1 MKSNIV
7 ISYVVYTMFCVVKRL
22 RLNIETSEL
31 RLRKINFTVRGEIN
45 LPSDYFINFVSLD
58 RKSVK

>member
-1 MKSNIV
+1 
-7 ISYVVYTMFCVVKRL
+7 MFCVVKRP

-31 RLRKINFTVRGEIN
+31 RLRKINFTVLGEIN
-45 LPSDYFINFVSLD
+45 LLSDYFINFVSLD